1 MARPFKQSNEFK
13 RLADEV
19 ATAKANNEEDAL
31 KELKKVLRK
40 EPSICGAVQGNGKIC
55 MRKPYAREDG
65 TTLGRCHIHGG
76 KSIGQKTE
84 EGRRRSL
91 ANLNPKAN
99 TIHGIYSKEFK
110 DMLTQEETELYNLLM
125 DYLDNYES
133 DPFNMALVDRYAL
146 NLIKVARLDS
156 KQFLKDSQSYNDPE
170 TKLIRYIETLGL
182 NNKFKMCKE
191 NKNNKGEDVNLNVL
205 FDMGDGN
212 QEVN

>member
-1 MARPFKQSNEFK
+1 
-13 RLADEV
+13 
-19 ATAKANNEEDAL
+19 
-31 KELKKVLRK
+31 
-40 EPSICGAVQGNGKIC
+40 
-55 MRKPYAREDG
+55 
-65 TTLGRCHIHGG
+65 
-76 KSIGQKTE
+76 
-84 EGRRRSL
+84 L

-125 DYLDNYES
+125 DYYLDNYES

-182 NNKFKMCKE
+182 NNKFKMSKE

>member
-1 MARPFKQSNEFK
+1 MKPLKDTKRFKEITDQ
-13 RLADEV
+13 V
-19 ATAKANNEEDAL
+19 ATAKANNDEEAL
-31 KELKKVLRK
+31 KALRKQLRK
-40 EPSICGAVQGNGKIC
+40 EPSICGAIQGNGKIC
-55 MRKPYAREDG
+55 TKKPYLKEDG
-65 TTLGRCHIHGG
+65 TTNGRCAFHGG
-76 KSIGQKTE
+76 KQTGQTTE

-91 ANLNPKAN
+91 ENLNPKAN
-99 TIHGIYSKEFK
+99 LIHGIYSKEFK
-110 DMLTQEETELYNLLM
+110 DMLTQEETELYNSLM
-125 DYLDNYES
+125 DYYLDNYEN

-182 NNKFKMCKE
+182 NNKFKMSKE